1 MQFENGRL
9 KRRIVSMESGS
20 QPVEIERKK
29 SYGIGGAGNIR
40 RPSEVIYPV
49 RTNPDGSRRRSS
61 VWSSINV
68 TPGTS
73 PEGKRNSFLGFFRR
87 GSVQQDVAGSS
98 ALDDDVDP
106 TSNKVE

>member
-1 MQFENGRL
+1 
-9 KRRIVSMESGS
+9 MESGS

-61 VWSSINV
+61 VWSSINA

-106 TSNKVE
+106 TSDKVE